1 MREIKL
7 RAWYPGYTAISDN
20 ETSIPPMMCDV
31 VRFEKTSDYYDTYVL
46 DSHKRTGSSLFAVP
60 VYRVESDEQQSII
73 MQYTE
78 HKDKNGNDI
87 YEGDVLKCHD
97 GLHGKDFIGEVKM
110 QDGCWSIDF
119 SHLPDGQKPFHPMI
133 GWNRDLDYLKMYH
146 PVLGNS
152 MEVIGNVYENP
163 ELIER

>member
-73 MQYTE
+73 MQYTGI
-78 HKDKNGNDI
+78 KDTNGKEI
-87 YEGDVLKCHD
+87 YEGDILKFETIVLISKTLGEIKEVAYAVVKWAHQGFALDCVSEVRLRTLSID
-97 GLHGKDFIGEVKM
+97 SGEV
-110 QDGCWSIDF
+110 
-119 SHLPDGQKPFHPMI
+119 
-133 GWNRDLDYLKMYH
+133 
-146 PVLGNS
+146 VGN
-152 MEVIGNVYENP
+152 IFENP
-163 ELIER
+163 ELIAR